1 MAVTE
6 AEFHRLAQERYA
18 RALENACLRADAE
31 DTQELAHWRATR
43 EAEFQQHL
51 DANPPLDFW
60 AWLFDLA
67 PCEVAMHKAS

>member
-18 RALENACLRADAE
+18 RALENECQPAQGEDA
-31 DTQELAHWRATR
+31 QGLALWRAAR
-43 EAEFQQHL
+43 EAQFQQHL
-51 DANPPLDFW
+51 ETRPSLDFW

-67 PCEVAMHKAS
+67 PCEDALQKAS